1 MKIPQLKQ
9 SAWDLHLTT
18 VSNKALQTLKMKH
31 IYLEDKKQLVKCLN
45 SEDKI
50 YYSNWLLSQDEA
62 TSYDGVN
69 ELKGELSFDSNTFE
83 DGLETTS
90 KNYE

>member
-1 MKIPQLKQ
+1 MNT
-9 SAWDLHLTT
+9 ST
-18 VSNKALQTLKMKH
+18 SNKALKTLQMKN
-31 IYLEDKKQLVKCLN
+31 IYLEDKKAVVKELNFDDKLVYA
-45 SEDKI
+45 S
-50 YYSNWLLSQDEA
+50 YLLSQDEP

-69 ELKGELSFDSNTFE
+69 ELKGELSFDSDTFE

>member
-1 MKIPQLKQ
+1 MN
-9 SAWDLHLTT
+9 TT
-18 VSNKALQTLKMKH
+18 TSNKALNTLKMKN
-31 IYLEDKKQLVKCLN
+31 IYLEDKKAVVKELNFDDKLVYA
-45 SEDKI
+45 S
-50 YYSNWLLSQDEA
+50 YLLEQDEA

-69 ELKGELSFDSNTFE
+69 ELKGELNFDSNTFE

>member
-1 MKIPQLKQ
+1 MN
-9 SAWDLHLTT
+9 TT
-18 VSNKALQTLKMKH
+18 KSNKALKTLKMKH
-31 IYLEDKKQLVKCLN
+31 IYLEDKKALVRQLN
-45 SEDKI
+45 TEDKI
-50 YYSNWLLSQDEA
+50 YYSNWLLAQDET

-69 ELKGELSFDSNTFE
+69 ELKGEINFSSDTFE